1 VDGRDK
7 PGHDALDVEQKM
19 NDDLSPD
26 EIESGRK
33 LFAGEFA
40 FVAGAGTPASLPPM
54 RGVEIAFAGRS
65 NVGKSSLVNALTFRR
80 SLART
85 SRTPG
90 RTREIN
96 FFAGPA
102 HLMLVDLPG
111 YGFASAARAKIAAWN
126 DLIRDFLLGRANLAR
141 VFVLVD
147 ARHGLKPN
155 DREVLDALDRAAA
168 SYALVLTKCDA
179 LKPDRIEARVAETA
193 SAIAR
198 RPAAYPQVYATSSL
212 RGTGL
217 PELRAAIARVL
228 AERRVRS

>member
-1 VDGRDK
+1 MPVSDFT
-7 PGHDALDVEQKM
+7 
-19 NDDLSPD
+19 SD
-26 EIESGRK
+26 EIEAGRK
-33 LFAGEFA
+33 LFAGEFV
-40 FVAGAGTPASLPPM
+40 FVAGAADPASLPPM

-80 SLART
+80 ALARI

-96 FFAGPA
+96 FFAGPIG
-102 HLMLVDLPG
+102 LMLVDLPG
-111 YGFASAARAKIAAWN
+111 YGFASASREKIAAWN
-126 DLIRDFLLGRANLAR
+126 DLVHDFLLGRANLAR
-141 VFVLVD
+141 VFVLID

-155 DREVLDALDRAAA
+155 DKEVLDALDRAAA

-179 LKPDRIEARVAETA
+179 LKPDRIEARIAETA
-193 SAIAR
+193 SAIAK
-198 RPAAYPQVYATSSL
+198 RPAAYPKVYATSSL